1 MKTSHNPS
9 QDSSH
14 LAPREDSRRKFLQL
28 SATLGTGLVLGVSV
42 GASAELFAA
51 TSLDEISFA
60 ETAPTA
66 HEITPFVMIAANG
79 AVTLFNPR
87 PDMGQGSFQAM
98 PALLAE
104 ELGITLDNVT
114 ILQSEGAPKHGSQN
128 AGGSSSVRGLWI
140 PLRTA
145 GAAAREM
152 LIAAAAQDWSVPASE
167 CRVENGRVIH
177 PASKK
182 SLGYGE
188 LAAKAATMPVP
199 KEPKLKDSKD
209 FTILGKP
216 GTRPDVPLK
225 VNGTAKFGID
235 ATMPG
240 MLYAS
245 IERAPTI
252 SAKVASFDDSKAR
265 KIKGVKHVVKSER
278 PLFGKVLQGV
288 AVVADSYYAA
298 LQGRK
303 ALAVKW
309 EAAPSDKFNTE
320 DFYKTMRET
329 AQKQG
334 VRVEASKGEF
344 YKTSKESATTLEAVY
359 ETPFVAHAPLE
370 PEAVVAH
377 YKPDGTIEISASTQG
392 PVWTKRAVAKQF
404 GVKPENIIVHPQFL
418 GGSFGRKGGLDDF
431 IMEAVHLSKAVNA
444 PVKLIWTREDDIT
457 QGPFRPGMVNALK
470 ATIDKNGAITGLLH
484 RIVGPSIQFQD
495 NPNSAGKADD
505 WATEGVEPAD
515 SPYMIPNFEV
525 EFAHC
530 PADVPVMW
538 WRSVY
543 ASTNMFGHESF
554 VDEIA
559 HALKKDPLDFRLEL
573 LSKNTNPVAE
583 RFHAVLVALKEKT
596 RWTEKLP
603 QGQGVK
609 RARGVAIARSFESIC
624 AHAVTVRSDADGKIT
639 IEKVVVVLDCGM
651 HVNTD
656 NVIAQTEGNVVMGL
670 SAAVKDAITFKNGRT
685 EQSNFDTYRVPRIH
699 EIPPIEVVVLPSTN
713 APGGVGEPGL
723 PPFAP
728 ALANA
733 IFAATGKRH
742 RALPIAIA

>member
-1 MKTSHNPS
+1 MKTPQTSL
-9 QDSSH
+9 QGSSE
-14 LAPREDSRRKFLQL
+14 LASERIAHENSRRNFLQL
-28 SATLGTGLVLGVSV
+28 SATLGTGLVLGMSV
-42 GASAELFAA
+42 GASSELFAA
-51 TSLDEISFA
+51 TSLDEQSFT
-60 ETAPTA
+60 EPAPTA
-66 HEITPFVMIAANG
+66 HEITPFVMIAASG

-104 ELGITLDNVT
+104 ELGISLDKVSIVQT
-114 ILQSEGAPKHGSQN
+114 EGAEKHGSQN
-128 AGGSSSVRGLWI
+128 AGGSGSVRGLWI

-152 LIAAAAQDWSVPASE
+152 LIAAAAKDWSVPASE
-167 CRVENGRVIH
+167 CYVENGRVIH
-177 PASKK
+177 SPSKK

-188 LAAKAATMPVP
+188 LAAKAATMPIP
-199 KEPKLKDSKD
+199 KEPKLKDPKN

-235 ATMPG
+235 AAMPG

-265 KIKGVKHVVKSER
+265 TIKGVKHVLKSER

-309 EAAPSDKFNTE
+309 ESAPSDKFNTD

-334 VRVEASKGEF
+334 IRVESSKGEF
-344 YKTSKESATTLEAVY
+344 YKTSNNGATTLEALY

-377 YKPDGTIEISASTQG
+377 YKPDGTIEVSASTQG
-392 PVWTKRAVAKQF
+392 AVWTKRSIAKQF
-404 GVKPENIIVHPQFL
+404 GVKVENITVHPQFL

-470 ATIDKNGAITGLLH
+470 ATIDKNGVVTGLLH
-484 RIVGPSIQFQD
+484 RIVGPSIQFQS

-515 SPYMIPNFEV
+515 SPYLIPNFEV

-559 HALKKDPLDFRLEL
+559 HALKKDPLEFRLEL
-573 LSKNTNPVAE
+573 LAKSTDPIAA
-583 RFHAVLVALKEKT
+583 RFHAVLTTLKEKA

-603 QGQGVK
+603 QGT
-609 RARGVAIARSFESIC
+609 ARGVAIARSFESIC
-624 AHAVTVRSDADGKIT
+624 AHAVTVRSGAEGKIT

-699 EIPPIEVVVLPSTN
+699 EIPPIEVVVMPSTN

-742 RALPIAIA
+742 RALPIVIA